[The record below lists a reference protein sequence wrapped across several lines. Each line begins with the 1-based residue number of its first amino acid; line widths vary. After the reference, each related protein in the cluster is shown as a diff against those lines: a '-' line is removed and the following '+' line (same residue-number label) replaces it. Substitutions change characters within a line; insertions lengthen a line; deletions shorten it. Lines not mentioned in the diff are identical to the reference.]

1 VANLNYNYGMKT
13 KTLQAPKD
21 RLNSRTRA
29 EVDRARSNAGQPH
42 RLKTTYTRKA
52 KHKGHDF

>member
-1 VANLNYNYGMKT
+1 MNKNKRDQT
-13 KTLQAPKD
+13 PKD

-42 RLKTTYTRKA
+42 RLKTTYSRKT
-52 KHKGHDF
+52 KHKGREY